1 MTFNYMYILAS
12 VLFNKSILRKDKRKR
27 RRRRGGHKRTKEKG
41 RTQNNQLL
49 PLRRKAVFGK
59 EIAERVG

>member
-1 MTFNYMYILAS
+1 MTLNYMYILAS

-27 RRRRGGHKRTKEKG
+27 RRGGHKTTKEKG